1 MNLQELQAMKSLIRD
16 VISYN
21 EDQLKWTTD
30 YIREQ
35 YVLAE
40 PGTQD
45 GVDSFKLLNQFQN
58 EKRKIK
64 RKLKKLRSLQV
75 SLKKEIK
82 TEVSFLRIEEE
93 FRKLNIAS
101 DEGLFDEWKV

>member
-35 YVLAE
+35 YALAE
-40 PGTQD
+40 PDTQD

-64 RKLKKLRSLQV
+64 RKLKKLRNLQV

-82 TEVSFLRIEEE
+82 DEVSFQRIEKE
-93 FRKLNIAS
+93 FTMNLIESNKDFFA
-101 DEGLFDEWKV
+101 EWKI

>member
-35 YVLAE
+35 YALAE
-40 PGTQD
+40 PDTQE

-82 TEVSFLRIEEE
+82 TEVSYLRIEKE
-93 FRKLNIAS
+93 FSMNLIGSGK
-101 DEGLFDEWKV
+101 GLFDEWKV